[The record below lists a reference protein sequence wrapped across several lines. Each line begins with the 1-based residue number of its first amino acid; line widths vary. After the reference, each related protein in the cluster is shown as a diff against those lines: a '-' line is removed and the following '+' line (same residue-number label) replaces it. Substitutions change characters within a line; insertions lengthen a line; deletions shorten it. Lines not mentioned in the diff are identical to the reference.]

1 MLAIVLKLLNMAT
14 AWFSLNLAADFLDS
28 LNILIRLTPQEA
40 KNVLK
45 ERGFV
50 FFYAPDYHPAMKLIA

>member
-1 MLAIVLKLLNMAT
+1 MAT